1 MQKIRSSSTILL
13 TSLFL
18 LSIITQNIMGASS
31 YYSSSSSDMF
41 LWFPLIIIGI
51 IGLIYGVWIL
61 VAYWVYKDA
70 KKRGENGILWALL
83 VVVGGLIVIII
94 WFVIRPPIGGKKT
107 SSDRRCPSC
116 GRIIPF
122 DSVVCPYCGKKF
134 ESFL

>member
-1 MQKIRSSSTILL
+1 MQKIKSSSTILL
-13 TSLFL
+13 TGVFL

-31 YYSSSSSDMF
+31 YYSRSSSDMF
-41 LWFPLIIIGI
+41 LWLPLIFFGI
-51 IGLIYGVWIL
+51 IAAIIVAYILI
-61 VAYWVYKDA
+61 AYWVYKDA
-70 KKRGENGILWALL
+70 NKRGENGMLWALL

-122 DSVVCPYCGKKF
+122 DSIVCPYCGKKF